1 MSHSTAVTIAPGR
14 TGPGMMGRRLTVKQT
29 LVGSGIVVAIALA
42 IFLSWLFFWSG
53 SNSFSVSEAG
63 RSGGGFDGDS
73 VPSIAPS
80 LAGEQPFRV
89 TIGDADSKDEAAA
102 SKAAGA
108 PVFLASG
115 GSADVASALGTRQI
129 ISQGSMSVEVTDVPS
144 AATRVRII
152 AEGVGGFVEQLSSH

>member
-1 MSHSTAVTIAPGR
+1 
-14 TGPGMMGRRLTVKQT
+14 MMGRRLTGKQT

-42 IFLSWLFFWSG
+42 IFLSWRFFWSG
-53 SNSFSVSEAG
+53 SNSFSFSEAG

-80 LAGEQPFRV
+80 LAGELPFRV
-89 TIGDADSKDEAAA
+89 TMRDADSRDEAAA

-108 PVFLASG
+108 RVFLASG
-115 GSADVASALGTRQI
+115 GSADVANALGTRQI
-129 ISQGSMSVEVTDVPS
+129 ISQGSMSVEVTDAPS

>member
-1 MSHSTAVTIAPGR
+1 MNGLARKRDPDEQLNSRNNR
-14 TGPGMMGRRLTVKQT
+14 TRPHRTRNDGRRLTGKQT
-29 LVGSGIVVAIALA
+29 LVGSEIDVAIALA
-42 IFLSWLFFWSG
+42 IFLSWLYFWSG

-80 LAGEQPFRV
+80 PVGERPFRV

-108 PVFLASG
+108 PDFLTSG
-115 GSADVASALGTRQI
+115 GSADVANALGTRQI
-129 ISQGSMSVEVTDVPS
+129 ISLGLLFFGAYRMELRKED
-144 AATRVRII
+144 
-152 AEGVGGFVEQLSSH
+152 